1 VPQIEVTFDI
11 DADGILHVSAKDKA
25 TGREQSITITASSG
39 LSKDEVERMVHEA
52 EQHRQEDE
60 LHREQVE
67 ARNNADSLIYQAEK
81 LLREQGDKVP
91 QEVQDEIR
99 REVEATRAAMQG
111 EDLGR
116 LQQASQGLAAA
127 LQKLGASMYE
137 QPGASP
143 TEEGH
148 GPTPEG
154 DEDVIEGEY
163 TES

>member
-39 LSKDEVERMVHEA
+39 LSKDEVESMVREA

-60 LHREQVE
+60 RHRDQVE

-81 LLREQGDKVP
+81 VLHEQGDKIP
-91 QEVQDEIR
+91 QDVQDEVR
-99 REVEATRAAMQG
+99 REVEATRAAMEG
-111 EDLGR
+111 EDLDR
-116 LQQASQGLAAA
+116 LQQASQALAAA
-127 LQKLGASMYE
+127 VQKVGASMYE

-143 TEEGH
+143 TEEGY